1 MNWIIAVF
9 ALVGLICWSAVVR
22 YDIQMFQQ
30 NSYRYSRYW
39 TWLKKGNFLSHGRW
53 FFLLFTVWW
62 LLSWNPG
69 SVWMLAIA
77 FAIYPI
83 VEFRQK
89 YKIRIAYTARVKR
102 LIAVD
107 FILTVLLNSLVY
119 IYAGQ
124 DWFILSFILS
134 LLFSKVI
141 VVAAD
146 FLLKPLEKQINLYYI
161 RDARRILASS
171 KDLLIIGITGSF
183 GKTSTKNILYRVLS
197 EKYNVLMTPGNF
209 NTTLGVVRTIR
220 EHLKPYHQV
229 FIVEMGAKQVGD
241 IKEIC
246 DLVHPHIGIVT
257 SVGNMHL
264 ETFKTLQGVGRTKFE
279 LLDSL
284 PSDGL
289 GIINMDS
296 EGIAAYPDKPAH
308 CRIMTSAIKTE
319 GVDVKA
325 QNVAYSR
332 RGVSF
337 DVCIKGKESY
347 RVETRL
353 LGEGNILNVLVS
365 LAAADHL
372 GVSVKQQ
379 RSALASLQPV
389 EHRLSISNKGGLTV
403 LDDAYNSNPTG
414 AGMALAVLR
423 QMASDAGSKGIVVT
437 PGFVELG
444 SQQEE
449 ANRGLGRDIAAN
461 ADKAIIVNKYNRQAI
476 VEGLKDGGFK
486 EEDMYCVDSL
496 DQAVVQL
503 GAICSQG
510 DVVLYE
516 NDLPDTF
523 K

>member
-9 ALVGLICWSAVVR
+9 AVASLICWSAVVR
-22 YDIQMFQQ
+22 YDVQMFQQ

-39 TWLKKGNFLSHGRW
+39 TWLKKGNILRHNRWIFLILP
-53 FFLLFTVWW
+53 FLLRLPYMTWCISLFMVSYAVWEYR
-62 LLSWNPG
+62 
-69 SVWMLAIA
+69 I
-77 FAIYPI
+77 
-83 VEFRQK
+83 R
-89 YKIRIAYTARVKR
+89 YKIKIAYTARVKR
-102 LIAVD
+102 LLAAD
-107 FILTVLLNSLVY
+107 FILTAVMNILVY
-119 IYAGQ
+119 VYAGHE
-124 DWFILSFILS
+124 WFCLSAVLS
-134 LLFSKVI
+134 LLFSKI
-141 VVAAD
+141 ITVAAD
-146 FLLKPLEKQINLYYI
+146 FLLQPLERQINRYYV
-161 RDARRILASS
+161 RDARRILASNR
-171 KDLLIIGITGSF
+171 DLLIIGITGSF

-264 ETFKTLQGVGRTKFE
+264 ETFKTLQGVAKTKFE

-296 EGIAAYPDKPAH
+296 EGIASYPDKPAH
-308 CRIMTSAIKTE
+308 CRIVTSSIKT
-319 GVDVKA
+319 DDAYIKA
-325 QNVAYSR
+325 ENVAYSR

-337 DVCIKGKESY
+337 DVCIKGKDSY

-379 RSALASLQPV
+379 KSALASLQPV

-403 LDDAYNSNPTG
+403 LDDAYNSNPSG
-414 AGMALAVLR
+414 ARMALAVLR
-423 QMASDAGSKGIVVT
+423 QIAADAGSKGIVVT
-437 PGFVELG
+437 PGFVEMG
-444 SQQEE
+444 VQQEE
-449 ANRGLGRDIAAN
+449 ANRGLGRDIAKY
-461 ADKAIIVNKYNRQAI
+461 ADKAIIVNRYNRQAI
-476 VEGLKDGGFK
+476 VDGLKEEGFK

-496 DQAVVQL
+496 DQAVLKL
-503 GAICSQG
+503 GAICSSG

>member
-9 ALVGLICWSAVVR
+9 AVASLICWSAVVR

-39 TWLKKGNFLSHGRW
+39 TWLKKGNLLRHNRWIFLILP
-53 FFLLFTVWW
+53 FLLWIPYMIWCISLFMIFYAVW
-62 LLSWNPG
+62 
-69 SVWMLAIA
+69 
-77 FAIYPI
+77 
-83 VEFRQK
+83 EFRTR

-102 LIAVD
+102 LLAAD
-107 FILTVLLNSLVY
+107 FILTASLNVLVY
-119 IYAGQ
+119 VYAGHE
-124 DWFILSFILS
+124 WFCLSALLS
-134 LLFSKVI
+134 LLCSKLI

-146 FLLKPLEKQINLYYI
+146 ILLQPLEKQINLYYV
-161 RDARRILASS
+161 RDARRILASN
-171 KDLLIIGITGSF
+171 KDLFIIGITGSF

-229 FIVEMGAKQVGD
+229 FIVEMGAKQMGD

-246 DLVHPHIGIVT
+246 DLVHPRVGIVT

-296 EGIAAYPDKPAH
+296 EGIASYPDKPTH
-308 CRIMTSAIKTE
+308 CRIITSAIKNDD
-319 GVDVKA
+319 VDIKA
-325 QNVAYSR
+325 ENVSYSR

-337 DVCIKGKESY
+337 DVCIRGKEDY

-365 LAAADHL
+365 LAVADHL
-372 GVSVKQQ
+372 GVSVKKQK
-379 RSALASLQPV
+379 SALASLQPV

-403 LDDAYNSNPTG
+403 LDDAYNSNPSG
-414 AGMALAVLR
+414 ARMALAVLK
-423 QMASDAGSKGIVVT
+423 QIAADAGSKGIVVT
-437 PGFVELG
+437 PGFVEMG
-444 SQQEE
+444 IQQEE
-449 ANRGLGRDIAAN
+449 ANRGLGRDIAKY
-461 ADKAIIVNKYNRQAI
+461 ADKALIVNRYNRQAI
-476 VEGLKDGGFK
+476 VDGLKEGGFK

-496 DQAVVQL
+496 DQAVQKL
-503 GAICSQG
+503 ASICSSG

>member
-1 MNWIIAVF
+1 MNWIIAAF
-9 ALVGLICWSAVVR
+9 AVAGLICWAAVVR

-39 TWLKKGNFLSHGRW
+39 TWLKKGNFLRHGRW
-53 FFLLFTVWW
+53 FFLLLTAWW
-62 LLSWNPG
+62 LLSWNSL
-69 SVWMLAIA
+69 SVWMAVIA
-77 FAIYPI
+77 LVIYPI
-83 VEFRQK
+83 GEFRQK
-89 YKIRIAYTARVKR
+89 YKIKIAYTARVKR
-102 LIAVD
+102 LIAAD
-107 FILTVLLNSLVY
+107 FILTALINSIVY
-119 IYAGQ
+119 VYASQ
-124 DWFILSFILS
+124 EWLILSILLS
-134 LLFSKVI
+134 LLASKII
-141 VVAAD
+141 VVISD

-161 RDARRILASS
+161 RDARRILASN

-246 DLVHPHIGIVT
+246 DLVHPHVGIVT

-264 ETFKTLQGVGRTKFE
+264 ETFKTLQGVGKTKFE

-296 EGIAAYPDKPAH
+296 EGISSYPDKPTH
-308 CRIMTSAIKTE
+308 CRLVTSAMKAE

-325 QNVAYSR
+325 ENVAYSR

-337 DVCIKGKESY
+337 DVCVKGKESY

-365 LAAADHL
+365 LAVADYL

-389 EHRLSISNKGGLTV
+389 EHRLSISNKGRLTV
-403 LDDAYNSNPTG
+403 LDDAYNSNPSG
-414 AGMALAVLR
+414 ARMALAVLR
-423 QMASDAGSKGIVVT
+423 QISADAGSKGIVVT
-437 PGFVELG
+437 PGFVEMG
-444 SQQEE
+444 VQQEE
-449 ANRGLGRDIAAN
+449 ANRGLGRDIATY
-461 ADKAIIVNKYNRQAI
+461 ADKAIIVNRYNRQAI
-476 VEGLKDGGFK
+476 VEGLKEGGFK

-496 DQAVVQL
+496 DQAVIQL
-503 GAICSQG
+503 GTICSSG

>member
-9 ALVGLICWSAVVR
+9 AVASLICWSAVVR

-39 TWLKKGNFLSHGRW
+39 TWLKKGNVLRHNRWMFLILP
-53 FFLLFTVWW
+53 FLLWIPYMTWCISLFMVSYAVW
-62 LLSWNPG
+62 
-69 SVWMLAIA
+69 
-77 FAIYPI
+77 
-83 VEFRQK
+83 EFRTR
-89 YKIRIAYTARVKR
+89 YKIKIAYTARVKR
-102 LIAVD
+102 LLTAD
-107 FILTVLLNSLVY
+107 FILTALVNILVY
-119 IYAGQ
+119 VYAGHE
-124 DWFILSFILS
+124 WFCLSAVLS
-134 LLFSKVI
+134 LLLSKLT

-146 FLLKPLEKQINLYYI
+146 FLLQPLEKQINLHYV
-161 RDARRILASS
+161 RDAKRILASN

-229 FIVEMGAKQVGD
+229 FIVEMGAKQMGD

-246 DLVHPHIGIVT
+246 DIVHPHIGIVT

-264 ETFKTLQGVGRTKFE
+264 ETFKTLQGVGKTKFE

-296 EGIAAYPDKPAH
+296 EGIASYPAKPTH
-308 CRIMTSAIKTE
+308 CLIVTSAIKADGT
-319 GVDVKA
+319 DVKA
-325 QNVAYSR
+325 ENVAYSR

-379 RSALASLQPV
+379 KSALASLQPV

-403 LDDAYNSNPTG
+403 LDDAYNSNPSG
-414 AGMALAVLR
+414 ARMALAVLK
-423 QMASDAGSKGIVVT
+423 QIAADAGSKGIVVT
-437 PGFVELG
+437 PGFVEMG
-444 SQQEE
+444 VQQEE
-449 ANRGLGRDIAAN
+449 ANRGLGRDIARY
-461 ADKAIIVNKYNRQAI
+461 ADKAIIVNRYNRQAI
-476 VEGLKDGGFK
+476 VDGLKEGGFK

-496 DQAVVQL
+496 DQAVLKL
-503 GAICSQG
+503 GAICSSG

>member
-9 ALVGLICWSAVVR
+9 AVASLICWSAVVR

-39 TWLKKGNFLSHGRW
+39 TWLKKGNVLRHNRWMFLILP
-53 FFLLFTVWW
+53 FLLWIPYMTWCISLFMVSYAVW
-62 LLSWNPG
+62 
-69 SVWMLAIA
+69 
-77 FAIYPI
+77 
-83 VEFRQK
+83 EFRTR
-89 YKIRIAYTARVKR
+89 YKIKIAYTARVKR
-102 LIAVD
+102 LLTAD
-107 FILTVLLNSLVY
+107 FILTALVNILVY
-119 IYAGQ
+119 VYAGHE
-124 DWFILSFILS
+124 WFCLSAVLS
-134 LLFSKVI
+134 LLLSKLT

-146 FLLKPLEKQINLYYI
+146 FLLQPLEKQINLHYV
-161 RDARRILASS
+161 RDAKRILASN
-171 KDLLIIGITGSF
+171 KDLLVIGITGSF

-229 FIVEMGAKQVGD
+229 FIVEMGAKQMGD

-264 ETFKTLQGVGRTKFE
+264 ETFKTLQGVGKTKFE

-296 EGIAAYPDKPAH
+296 EGIASYPAKPTH
-308 CRIMTSAIKTE
+308 CRIVTSAIKADGT
-319 GVDVKA
+319 DVKA
-325 QNVAYSR
+325 ENVAYSR

-379 RSALASLQPV
+379 KSALASLQPV

-403 LDDAYNSNPTG
+403 LDDAYNSNPSG
-414 AGMALAVLR
+414 ARMALAVLK
-423 QMASDAGSKGIVVT
+423 QIAADAGSKGIVVT
-437 PGFVELG
+437 PGFVEMG
-444 SQQEE
+444 VQQEE
-449 ANRGLGRDIAAN
+449 ANRGLGRDIARY
-461 ADKAIIVNKYNRQAI
+461 ADKAIIVNRYNRQAI
-476 VEGLKDGGFK
+476 VDGLKEGGFK

-496 DQAVVQL
+496 DQAVLKL
-503 GAICSQG
+503 GAICSSG